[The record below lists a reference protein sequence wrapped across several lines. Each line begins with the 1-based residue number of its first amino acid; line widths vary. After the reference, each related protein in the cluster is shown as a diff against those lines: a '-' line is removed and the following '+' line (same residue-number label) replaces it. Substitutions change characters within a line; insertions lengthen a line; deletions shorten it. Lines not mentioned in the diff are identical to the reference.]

1 MHQYVMLNE
10 KLYTICIN
18 LNDEA
23 KISMMNEIFG
33 KGRIMMVM
41 KVYLDYKEYTLIF
54 CIGVI

>member
-1 MHQYVMLNE
+1 MLNE

-33 KGRIMMVM
+33 KGKIMVVM
-41 KVYLDYKEYTLIF
+41 KVCLDYKEYTLIF
-54 CIGVI
+54 CIGAI